1 MQEVIIEI
9 IETLEKEHNKWCD
22 LYNVDRDKG
31 YINVYADRKIESFG
45 DAIQIVKQVVKE
57 YNGGWIPVEQ
67 GLPTTSK
74 NCWVTVDINDKVFI
88 RRDRFR
94 NGEWE
99 ISMNKYVV
107 AWQYEKRPKPYK
119 SKGV

>member
-9 IETLEKEHNKWCD
+9 IDTLEKEHNKWCD

-31 YINVYADRKIESFG
+31 YINVYADRKIESLG

-74 NCWVTVDINDKVFI
+74 NCWVTVDINDTVFI

-119 SKGV
+119 PKGV